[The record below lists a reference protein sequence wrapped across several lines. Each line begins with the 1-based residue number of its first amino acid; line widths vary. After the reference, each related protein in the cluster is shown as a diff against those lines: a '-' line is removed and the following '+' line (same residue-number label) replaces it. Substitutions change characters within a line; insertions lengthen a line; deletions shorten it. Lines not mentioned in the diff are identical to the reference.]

1 MVHRSIRL
9 AIPMGLAAVYAIA
22 PGDTCRAAS
31 LIIPSGYDLTT
42 FSSVSLG
49 GLPAIGVSL
58 QSFDF
63 GPPIGTQ
70 GVGNTSYIDQRLSGG
85 TLAAIGDS
93 FQTSVAGLALAVRTA
108 DQVDF
113 SLFNPSAS
121 GMGYVYV
128 AFTTP
133 SATTAI
139 ETITRTTDTGG
150 TFTADYTASL
160 TFHADSLN
168 GPVLGT
174 MSGQFTTTNG
184 TWTSVAPPGALAIA
198 GVNDGFYVT
207 GATNIATGD
216 PTSFFVQVA
225 ASPIPEPSS
234 LALAGVGFLALMGVS
249 AYRAHRLHRD
259 DGKDSFQMFT

>member
-1 MVHRSIRL
+1 MLLTGHSVPSPKRNGEFLMFHRSIRL
-9 AIPMGLAAVYAIA
+9 AILMGSAAVCAIA
-22 PGDTCRAAS
+22 LGDTCRAES

-42 FSSVSLG
+42 FSSVSMG

-70 GVGNTSYIDQRLSGG
+70 GVGNSSYIDKRLSSG

-93 FQTSVAGLALAVRTA
+93 FQTSVAGLALAVRTV

-113 SLFNPSAS
+113 SLFNPGAS

-128 AFTTP
+128 DFTTP
-133 SATTAI
+133 SATTAV
-139 ETITRTTDTGG
+139 ETITRTTETGG
-150 TFTADYTASL
+150 TFTAAYTASL
-160 TFHADSLN
+160 TLHAGSLD
-168 GPVLGT
+168 GPVLAT
-174 MSGQFTTTNG
+174 MPGQFTTTNG
-184 TWTSVAPPGALAIA
+184 TWTSVAPPGVLAIP

-216 PTSFFVQVA
+216 PNSFFIQIA
-225 ASPIPEPSS
+225 ASAVPEPSS
-234 LALAGVGFLALMGVS
+234 LALSGVGFLALMAV
-249 AYRAHRLHRD
+249 
-259 DGKDSFQMFT
+259 

>member
-1 MVHRSIRL
+1 MFHRSIRWSIL
-9 AIPMGLAAVYAIA
+9 MGLATVYAIA
-22 PGDTCRAAS
+22 PGGTCRAAS

-42 FSSVSLG
+42 FSSMSMR
-49 GLPAIGVSL
+49 GLPAIGLSL

-63 GPPIGTQ
+63 GPPIGTR
-70 GVGNTSYIDQRLSGG
+70 GVGNSSYIDQRLSGG

-93 FQTSVAGLALAVRTA
+93 FQTSVNGLALAVRTA
-108 DQVDF
+108 DQVNY
-113 SLFNPSAS
+113 SLFNPDAS

-128 AFTTP
+128 TFTTP
-133 SATTAI
+133 SSTTAT

-160 TFHADSLN
+160 TLHTGSLD

-174 MSGQFTTTNG
+174 LAGQFTTTNG

-207 GATNIATGD
+207 GATNIAVGD
-216 PTSFFVQVA
+216 PTTFFIQIA
-225 ASPIPEPSS
+225 ASPVPEPST
-234 LALAGVGFLALMGVS
+234 LALAGVGLLVLMGVS
-249 AYRAHRLHRD
+249 AYRAH
-259 DGKDSFQMFT
+259 K

>member
-1 MVHRSIRL
+1 MFRRSIRL

-22 PGDTCRAAS
+22 PGDACRADS

-42 FSSVSLG
+42 FSSVSMG

-63 GPPIGTQ
+63 GPPIGTR
-70 GVGNTSYIDQRLSGG
+70 GVGDSSYIDQRLSGG

-93 FQTSVAGLALAVRTA
+93 FQTSIAGLALAVRTA

-113 SLFNPSAS
+113 SLFDPSAS

-128 AFTTP
+128 TFTTP
-133 SATTAI
+133 SSTTAV

-160 TFHADSLN
+160 TLHAGALD

-174 MSGQFTTTNG
+174 ISGQFTATNG

-207 GATNIATGD
+207 GASNIAVGD
-216 PTSFFVQVA
+216 PTSFFIQIA
-225 ASPIPEPSS
+225 ASPVPEPST
-234 LALAGVGFLALMGVS
+234 LALAGVGFLVLMAVS
-249 AYRAHRLHRD
+249 AYRAH
-259 DGKDSFQMFT
+259 K